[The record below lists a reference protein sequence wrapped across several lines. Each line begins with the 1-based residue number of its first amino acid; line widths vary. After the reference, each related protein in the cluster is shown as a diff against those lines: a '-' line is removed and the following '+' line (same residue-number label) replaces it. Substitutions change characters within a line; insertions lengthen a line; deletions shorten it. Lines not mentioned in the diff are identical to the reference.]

1 MTNFEFSLTWTLV
14 SSANVMPTL
23 PCVVLIES
31 AISTPVP
38 LAPVRVDDLRR
49 MLGGVFTWSV
59 ILPTAAK
66 ADEQPHSKSNNVKKY
81 FTSSLLV
88 TCCDIPCI
96 T

>member
-1 MTNFEFSLTWTLV
+1 
-14 SSANVMPTL
+14 
-23 PCVVLIES
+23 LIES

-59 ILPTAAK
+59 MLPTAAK
-66 ADEQPHSKSNNVKKY
+66 ADEQPHSKRNNVRRC
-81 FTSSLLV
+81 FTSNLLV

-96 T
+96 TRASTL